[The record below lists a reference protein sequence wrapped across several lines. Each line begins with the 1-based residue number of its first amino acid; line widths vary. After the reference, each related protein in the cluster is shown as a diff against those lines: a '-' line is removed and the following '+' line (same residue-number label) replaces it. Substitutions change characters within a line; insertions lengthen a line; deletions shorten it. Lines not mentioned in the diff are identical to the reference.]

1 MENQALAEVSNWLN
15 EGRPFEVRFEG
26 GSVAVSEVKGIV
38 KIELK
43 KGETKGLGVGKK
55 KAGRKVPKEQK
66 AFILSA
72 AERFLAAKVPFKVT
86 FGPKESTLRFDLDR
100 YIHIYPDRCSVVGF
114 TSLNE
119 APIALIKEQLA
130 SIPNVRLLA
139 PQR

>member
-1 MENQALAEVSNWLN
+1 MENAAMVEVSNWLN
-15 EGRPFEVRFEG
+15 EGRPFEVRFEDG
-26 GSVAVSEVKGIV
+26 VAVVGGVKNIV

-43 KGETKGLGVGKK
+43 KGETKGLGMGRK

-72 AERFLAAKVPFKVT
+72 AERLIAAKVPFKVT

-100 YIHIYPDRCSVVGF
+100 YVHIYTDRCSVVGF
-114 TSLNE
+114 TNLDE
-119 APIALIKEQLA
+119 APVALIKGQLA
-130 SIPNVRLLA
+130 SIQNVRLLA